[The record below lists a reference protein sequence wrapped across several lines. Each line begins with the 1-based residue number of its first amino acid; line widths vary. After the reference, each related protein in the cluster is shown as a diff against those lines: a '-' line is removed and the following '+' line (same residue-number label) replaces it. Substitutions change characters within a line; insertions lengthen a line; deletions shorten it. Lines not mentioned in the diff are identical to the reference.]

1 MRKAGILL
9 FTSLFLAFAAFAQRG
24 MRSSEFGLFL
34 GCSYY
39 LGELNPNGHFNSLTQ
54 PAGGVVYR
62 YNFNPRF
69 SIKGN
74 LLFGNVMG
82 DDSRSGVPSQITRN
96 YSFKSPITEL
106 GAELEFNFLPFTTGD
121 PKTPFTP
128 YVFGGA
134 AVFKFNP
141 QGQIGNTWYA
151 LQPLGTE
158 GQGTPLTNDKKYK
171 LIQMSLPFG
180 VGLKFNIAAR
190 IGVSL
195 EWGFRKTFTDY
206 LDDVSKSYVDPT
218 QLATFNGTTAAY
230 FSDTSV
236 NTTPGSNVG
245 KQRGDSSTK
254 DWYSFAGIMI
264 TFKLRG
270 KNGACYSY

>member
-1 MRKAGILL
+1 MRKNIFFALILL
-9 FTSLFLAFAAFAQRG
+9 VASQSAFAQKG
-24 MRSSEFGLFL
+24 SRSSEFGIFL

-39 LGELNPNGHFNSLTQ
+39 LGELNPRGHFNSLTQ

-69 SIKGN
+69 SLKAN

-82 DDSRSGVPSQITRN
+82 DDSRSDVPSQLTRN

-141 QGQIGNTWYA
+141 QGQIGNNWYA

-158 GQGTPLTNDKKYK
+158 GQGTPLNNDKKYK

-180 VGLKFNIAAR
+180 VGLKFNIATR
-190 IGVSL
+190 VGVSL

-206 LDDVSKSYVDPT
+206 IDDVSKSYVDPA
-218 QLATFNGTTAAY
+218 QLAAYNGATAAY

-236 NTTPGSNVG
+236 NTTPGTNVG
-245 KQRGDSSTK
+245 KQRGDASTK
-254 DWYSFAGIMI
+254 DWYSFAGIML

-270 KNGACYSY
+270 KNMKCYSY